1 MMNILVPT
9 DFSKNAETA
18 LYYAIELAKKEQARI
33 TLLHA
38 YDIPYTVAEVPSKIL
53 QQELSGLKKEA
64 QNKLKALSLKIEHS
78 GNIPYQTINVRD
90 YVTDA
95 ILNSVS
101 KQKID
106 IIIMGTHG
114 ATGLS
119 KVIFGSVAAKVIE
132 KAECPVIA
140 VPDEATFTG
149 IHRITYATDYRKSDF
164 GNLRKTID
172 LAKKYNAQVNVLH
185 IYDDSQSA
193 EEAKKSMK
201 IFMEKVTSR
210 MPYNN
215 MSFQILSGKNTKR
228 ILREYLDAGSTNMLV
243 MSAHRRNFFDKL
255 FGSSLT
261 KKLAFETKVPLLAL
275 HNKDTTPIKVF

>member
-18 LYYAIELAKKEQARI
+18 LYYAIELAKKEKAQI
-33 TLLHA
+33 ILLHV
-38 YDIPYTVAEVPSKIL
+38 YDIPYTVAEVSYKIL
-53 QQELSGLKKEA
+53 QQELSSLKKEA
-64 QNKLKALSLKIEHS
+64 QNKLKALSLKIEKS
-78 GNIPYQTINVRD
+78 GNIPYQIINVRD
-90 YVTDA
+90 YVIDA
-95 ILNSVS
+95 ILNTVP

-106 IIIMGTHG
+106 IIVMGTHG

-140 VPDEATFTG
+140 VPDEAAFTE
-149 IHRITYATDYRKSDF
+149 IHRITYATDYRKSDL

-185 IYDDSQSA
+185 ISDDSQSVA
-193 EEAKKSMK
+193 DARKGMK
-201 IFMEKVTSR
+201 IFMEKVNSR
-210 MPYNN
+210 IPYNN
-215 MSFQILSGKNTKR
+215 MSFQVISGKNTKK
-228 ILREYLDAGSTNMLV
+228 ILQEYLDAGSTNMLV
-243 MSAHRRNFFDKL
+243 MSAHRRNFFDKI

-261 KKLAFETKVPLLAL
+261 KKIAFETKIPLLAL